1 MTRPLAAF
9 VLALALS
16 LALEACDAAPA
27 DVAGAQSVTV
37 ERGTLVLGVEV
48 AGEMKALDS
57 MRISPPP
64 ISGVW
69 NYKIAMM
76 AEEGSVAEEG
86 QPVLMLD
93 TTELKQRLDAKQA
106 ERDAAATQLQMK
118 VASAKMGREDE
129 GLGLAEAQA
138 ELRKAKLKAD
148 APEGITAVLELQKS
162 QLDLE
167 LARKKVEF
175 QNAKSKAA
183 ARRDNSDV
191 GRWRSKRDR
200 AQQRVEEITRSI
212 EAMNVL
218 APRQGTVIY
227 TTSWQGEKKKVGD
240 TAWRGEPVMSLAS
253 LDQMEGDGEVDEV
266 DVSRVREGQAV
277 SLRLDAQA
285 DMEIRGRII
294 EISPTVRRASPE
306 NPLKVARVRIALEP
320 QDAVKLRPGMR
331 FRGTVESERIEG
343 ALLLPLEA
351 VMPTPEGPMV
361 FRKDGL
367 STEELPV
374 RLGRRTATQVEVLG
388 GLEEGDEV
396 VLPSEVAR

>member
-1 MTRPLAAF
+1 MTRILAALGL
-9 VLALALS
+9 VLS
-16 LALEACDAAPA
+16 LVACDAAPA
-27 DVAGAQSVTV
+27 EIADAQTVTV
-37 ERGTLVLGVEV
+37 ERGTLVIGVEV

-57 MRISPPP
+57 KRISPPP

-106 ERDAAATQLQMK
+106 ERDSAATQLQMK
-118 VASAKMGREDE
+118 VASAKMAREDE
-129 GLGLAEAQA
+129 ALALAEAQA

-148 APEGITAVLELQKS
+148 APEGITAVLELKKS
-162 QLDLE
+162 KLDLE

-175 QNAKSKAA
+175 QKAKSKAA

-200 AQQRVEEITRSI
+200 AQERVEEITKSI
-212 EAMNVL
+212 EAMNIL

-227 TTSWQGEKKKVGD
+227 TTNWQGEKKKIGD

-253 LDQMEGDGEVDEV
+253 LDQMEGEGEVDEV
-266 DVSRVREGQAV
+266 DVSRVHEGQVV

-285 DMEIRGRII
+285 DSEIRGRIV
-294 EISPTVRRASPE
+294 EIARTVRRASPE
-306 NPLKVARVRIALEP
+306 NPLKVARVRIELEP
-320 QDAVKLRPGMR
+320 TEEVKLRPGMR
-331 FRGTVESERIEG
+331 FRGTVESERVEG

-351 VMPTPEGPMV
+351 VVPTPEGPVV
-361 FRKDGL
+361 FRKRGL
-367 STEELPV
+367 STEEV
-374 RLGRRTATQVEVLG
+374 SVQLGRRTAEQVEVLG

-396 VLPSEVAR
+396 VLPSEVTS

>member
-118 VASAKMGREDE
+118 VASAKMAREDE

-227 TTSWQGEKKKVGD
+227 TTSWQGEKKNVGD